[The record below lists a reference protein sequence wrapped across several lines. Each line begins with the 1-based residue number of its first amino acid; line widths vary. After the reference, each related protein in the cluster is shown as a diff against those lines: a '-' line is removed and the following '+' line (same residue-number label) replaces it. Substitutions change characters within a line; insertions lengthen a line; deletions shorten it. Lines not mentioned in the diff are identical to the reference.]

1 MNSTT
6 WIIEPNLAVWA
17 LLVIATFALC
27 SIAWYLRRLSRENT
41 SSAIQVLNTPQSA
54 WRNVDRAVT
63 WLSFVLVLI
72 GIGYLTTIGNNDDK
86 VTDFSALAT
95 VMGVLV
101 TLLVGWSIYQVIET
115 KDSLRDITVLRT
127 DFAALRSEIDVLH
140 QIHEAYVWS
149 MEGEDIRRE
158 GHSCVAFEYHMNSA
172 FLFMRDLVHYDTR
185 FMHALAL
192 MRTSLEDVDRPAMGP
207 RAVERDQFV
216 RRREQYIS
224 RLEELLRQVRGRLRF
239 IEQAE
244 SDISIMISSLQN
256 ISVPPQTPSAPT
268 H

>member
-1 MNSTT
+1 MNSTV
-6 WIIEPNLAVWA
+6 WVISPNW
-17 LLVIATFALC
+17 
-27 SIAWYLRRLSRENT
+27 IAWTLLGLATTSLVAIAIRLWAQRQTALPINNQ
-41 SSAIQVLNTPQSA
+41 AITQRQST
-54 WRNVDRAVT
+54 WRNMERAVT

-72 GIGYLTTIGNNDDK
+72 GVGYLTTIGKHEDRI
-86 VTDFSALAT
+86 TDFSALAT

-115 KDSLRDITVLRT
+115 KDSLRDITALRT
-127 DFAALRSEIDVLH
+127 DFTTLRSEIDILH
-140 QIHEAYVWS
+140 QIHEAYVLS

-158 GHSCVAFEYHMNSA
+158 GHSSIAFEHHLNSA
-172 FLFMRDLVHYDTR
+172 FLFMHDLVHYDLR
-185 FMHALAL
+185 FMHALSL

-207 RAVERDQFV
+207 REIEREQFV

-244 SDISIMISSLQN
+244 FDITTMITGLQN
-256 ISVPPQTPSAPT
+256 LAISQPANPT
-268 H
+268 EQ

>member
-1 MNSTT
+1 MNETT
-6 WIIEPNLAVWA
+6 WIISPNW
-17 LLVIATFALC
+17 
-27 SIAWYLRRLSRENT
+27 IAWTLLGVATASLAAIAIRLWVQRRAVQPTTN
-41 SSAIQVLNTPQSA
+41 QVANVPQSA
-54 WRNVDRAVT
+54 WRNVERVVT
-63 WLSFVLVLI
+63 WLSFVLLLVGVSYLALI
-72 GIGYLTTIGNNDDK
+72 GKHQNN

-115 KDSLRDITVLRT
+115 KDSLRDIVTLRT
-127 DFAALRSEIDVLH
+127 EFNALRNELDILH
-140 QIHEAYVWS
+140 QIHEAYVLC

-158 GHSCVAFEYHMNSA
+158 GHSSMAFEYQLNSA

-185 FMHALAL
+185 FMHAISL
-192 MRTSLEDVDRPAMGP
+192 MRTALEDVDRPAMGP
-207 RAVERDQFV
+207 RDIEREQFV
-216 RRREQYIS
+216 RRRDQYIS

-244 SDISIMISSLQN
+244 REIGIMIDGLRNVSVSSN
-256 ISVPPQTPSAPT
+256 PPSPT